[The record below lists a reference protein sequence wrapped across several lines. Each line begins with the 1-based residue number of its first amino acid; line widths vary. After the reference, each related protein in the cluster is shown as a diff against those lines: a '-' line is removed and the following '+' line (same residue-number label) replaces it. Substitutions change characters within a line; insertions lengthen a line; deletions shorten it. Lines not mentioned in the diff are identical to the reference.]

1 MSPVVTFLILCGVS
15 VVLLAAV
22 SYLPRPWALVGDALL
37 LVWLAAALPILY
49 FTMLGEKYV
58 LLFYLVS
65 GAFGLI
71 FRLGGGKK

>member
-15 VVLLAAV
+15 VVLLAAA
-22 SYLPRPWALVGDALL
+22 SYLPRPWALVGSILL
-37 LVWLAAALPILY
+37 LIWLAAALPVMY
-49 FTMLGEKYV
+49 FTMLSEKYV